1 MYAKLINNQ
10 LDYFK
15 QPDYILGD
23 ATAHAI
29 EQGYKEVTYSAYPE
43 LEANQYVRAI
53 YTETETE
60 IVVNYIVLVDENYT
74 APEPPLEDKITEL
87 EQVIIELIT
96 ALNDKGIVQ

>member
-43 LEANQYVRAI
+43 LETNQYTREV
-53 YTETETE
+53 YTETENQ
-60 IVVNYIVLVDENYT
+60 IVVNYEVFTSEVT
-74 APEPPLEDKITEL
+74 PEPTLEE
-87 EQVIIELIT
+87 VIQELIQK
-96 ALNDKGIVQ
+96 LNEKNIIP